1 MFDMDRPTDIISPR
15 DTIEV
20 SRCVRSAIK
29 TGLRI
34 TPVGGRTL
42 RRLRAAQTRDNDGEP
57 NPAQD
62 DGDRLI
68 LDTSQLKGIYELDKG
83 NLTVS
88 VGAGTTLAR
97 LCCRVTE
104 EGLYLPLI
112 PYSWDKATVGGTI
125 AANSGSR
132 YDGLYGRAAAFL
144 RGMEVVTADGS
155 VALLGGKTVKNV
167 TGYNLT
173 RLYAGSLGS
182 LGVIT
187 KVILRLRPLPEEAIG
202 FIIPFG
208 QYAEAAA
215 VATMLRRESTPACA
229 ETLPVLPPELLS
241 GSQRLSE
248 ALAVPGPSPR
258 AILAV
263 KYEGLSPE
271 VDSWSR
277 WMRRRLS
284 SLSILDKTLMM
295 DAKETEALFQAYGR
309 LLSSVIDDAS
319 RHQCQPG
326 PVVSDRS
333 ALHAVI
339 ARLNSGSGTRN
350 HQLHSS
356 VADELDPTRVFLPD
370 GSSIFTACSP

>member
-1 MFDMDRPTDIISPR
+1 LTMDRPTDTISPR
-15 DTIEV
+15 KTVEV
-20 SRCVRSAIK
+20 SRCVQSAIK
-29 TGLRI
+29 TGRRI

-42 RRLRAAQTRDNDGEP
+42 RRLRAAETKDTGGEP

-62 DGDRLI
+62 DAGRLI
-68 LDTSQLKGIYELDKG
+68 IDTSLLKGIYELDKG

-88 VGAGTTLAR
+88 VGAGTTLAQ
-97 LCCRVTE
+97 LCYSVIE
-104 EGLYLPLI
+104 EGLYLPLM

-202 FIIPFG
+202 CIIPFE
-208 QYAEAAA
+208 QYTEAAA

-248 ALAVPGPSPR
+248 ALTVLNPSPG

-263 KYEGLSPE
+263 KYEGLRPE

-277 WMRRRLS
+277 WMRHRLS
-284 SLSILDKTLMM
+284 SLSILDQALMM
-295 DAKETEALFQAYGR
+295 DAKETEVLFDAYGR
-309 LLSSVIDDAS
+309 LLSSLFDDAS

-326 PVVSDRS
+326 PVESGCS
-333 ALHAVI
+333 ALRAMI
-339 ARLNSGSGTRN
+339 ARLNSGSGTWH

-356 VADELDPTRVFLPD
+356 VADELDPARVFLPD
-370 GSSIFTACSP
+370 GSGIFTACSP